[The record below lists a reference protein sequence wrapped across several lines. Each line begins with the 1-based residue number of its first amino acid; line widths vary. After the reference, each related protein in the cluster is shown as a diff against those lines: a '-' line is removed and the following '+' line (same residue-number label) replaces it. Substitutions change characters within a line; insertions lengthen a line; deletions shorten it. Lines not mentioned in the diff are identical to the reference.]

1 LRQQLGIAT
10 EQLPYDQHA
19 LVANVE
25 MELSHG
31 GTAYERFTDTGPV
44 ALLPLPDHESR
55 YRAALVWTL
64 PDSEIEEVM
73 ALPEA
78 DFLLRVQQRFGGRC
92 GKLRAVGTRYCYPL
106 ALIQAREQVRSRVV
120 LMGSAAHHL
129 HPVAGQGFNLI
140 LRDCEALAE
149 TLCPVVAADGDI
161 GDIVVLQ
168 QYFERQQWDQKKTVT
183 VSDWLPRLFSNRD
196 RPQLLLRS
204 AALLGLDFLPGLRE
218 WFAREATG
226 L

>member
-1 LRQQLGIAT
+1 
-10 EQLPYDQHA
+10 
-19 LVANVE
+19 
-25 MELSHG
+25 
-31 GTAYERFTDTGPV
+31 
-44 ALLPLPDHESR
+44 
-55 YRAALVWTL
+55 
-64 PDSEIEEVM
+64 
-73 ALPEA
+73 
-78 DFLLRVQQRFGGRC
+78 
-92 GKLRAVGTRYCYPL
+92 
-106 ALIQAREQVRSRVV
+106 
-120 LMGSAAHHL
+120 
-129 HPVAGQGFNLI
+129 
-140 LRDCEALAE
+140 LAE